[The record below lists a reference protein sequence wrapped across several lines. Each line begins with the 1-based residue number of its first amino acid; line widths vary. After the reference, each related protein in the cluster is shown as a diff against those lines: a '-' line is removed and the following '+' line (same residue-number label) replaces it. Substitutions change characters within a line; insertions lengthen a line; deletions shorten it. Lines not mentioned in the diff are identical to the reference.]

1 MHQKLH
7 LAFWPFRSRSKQ
19 CGKAER
25 KLRRLHRPRPCMKRN
40 FLPPLEKV
48 LCEASKAVELS
59 SPFDVIICVLWKRH
73 KCFYSRVL
81 LVRQLLRQMIA
92 YFLVISSLK
101 SEILYLKRFVWG
113 LQGCRAI
120 ESFWRVH
127 LCIKLLFEMK
137 MTKVYSKTLL
147 MKVLRNNSI
156 LTCILPHYV
165 FHESPKYFWKNNHF
179 ENMRAIF
186 LRACQNSLWQTIH
199 EMMHF

>member
-137 MTKVYSKTLL
+137 MTKVYSKILL
-147 MKVLRNNSI
+147 MKSSGSNLIFYLHFTWLIGSWKLQRI
-156 LTCILPHYV
+156 L
-165 FHESPKYFWKNNHF
+165 EK
-179 ENMRAIF
+179 
-186 LRACQNSLWQTIH
+186 
-199 EMMHF
+199 